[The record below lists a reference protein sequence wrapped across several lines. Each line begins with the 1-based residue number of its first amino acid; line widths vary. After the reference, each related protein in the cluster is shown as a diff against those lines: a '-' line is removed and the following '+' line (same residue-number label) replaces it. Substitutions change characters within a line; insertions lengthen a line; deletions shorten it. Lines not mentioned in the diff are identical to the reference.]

1 MAQQPDQRPNN
12 NKNRNGNG
20 GGGNGPDPNFNWRGL
35 ILFALAIILIGVFYV
50 MNGKM
55 GQMGEVPLPKLLEY
69 IAAGQVI
76 KDDPQKPVELVEDRG
91 GAAVHYL
98 SGWYRPTPES
108 QPTRFKT
115 PVNLEFNRNLKADLE
130 K

>member
-1 MAQQPDQRPNN
+1 MAQQPDQRPNS

-20 GGGNGPDPNFNWRGL
+20 GGNGTDPNFNWRGL

-69 IAAGQVI
+69 VNQGLVI
-76 KDDPQKPVELVEDRG
+76 KDDPKQPIELVRDHG
-91 GAAVHYL
+91 GNTPEYL
-98 SGWYRPTPES
+98 SGYYRPT
-108 QPTRFKT
+108 
-115 PVNLEFNRNLKADLE
+115 
-130 K
+130 

>member
-20 GGGNGPDPNFNWRGL
+20 NGGGNGPDPNFNWRGL

-55 GQMGEVPLPKLLEY
+55 GQMGKVDLQELLKYADKGQIITNEPKM
-69 IAAGQVI
+69 
-76 KDDPQKPVELVEDRG
+76 PVELVEDRG
-91 GAAVHYL
+91 GSALHYL
-98 SGWYRPTPES
+98 SGWYRP
-108 QPTRFKT
+108 
-115 PVNLEFNRNLKADLE
+115 
-130 K
+130 